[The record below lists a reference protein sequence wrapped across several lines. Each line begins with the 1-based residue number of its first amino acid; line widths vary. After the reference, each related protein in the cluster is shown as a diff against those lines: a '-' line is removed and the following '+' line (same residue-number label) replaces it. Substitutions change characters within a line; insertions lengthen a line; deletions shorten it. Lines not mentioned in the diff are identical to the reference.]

1 MYLSGLCKSK
11 LYSWLKKLQMKR
23 HKYNMQQPP
32 LLIQHYT
39 GISTDARLIMMQHLL
54 RIGIHLLQH
63 FKKPFN
69 HLTIN
74 NTFADNFVS
83 FAKLD
88 LCKTMVQNS
97 EI

>member
-11 LYSWLKKLQMKR
+11 LYSWLKELQMKR

-39 GISTDARLIMMQHLL
+39 GISTNARLIMMQHLL
-54 RIGIHLLQH
+54 KIGIHLLQH
-63 FKKPFN
+63 FKKPSN
-69 HLTIN
+69 HHIIN
-74 NTFADNFVS
+74 NIFVNNFIS

-88 LCKTMVQNS
+88 LSKTMVQSS